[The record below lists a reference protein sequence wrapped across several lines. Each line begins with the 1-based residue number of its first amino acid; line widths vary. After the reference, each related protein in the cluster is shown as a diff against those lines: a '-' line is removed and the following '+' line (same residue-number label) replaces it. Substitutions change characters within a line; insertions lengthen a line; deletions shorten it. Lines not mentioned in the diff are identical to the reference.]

1 VARGIIRCV
10 FRFAQ
15 EPDWVRGKS
24 MLTCPKCHAGI
35 PEGMRFCLQ
44 CGASLAPSPA
54 VVAPPAVA
62 APPVPAAPMAPPAE
76 RYAPVPPDPEFDAPK
91 PPQRST
97 ATVPL
102 KISPTPVMAPRA
114 APAPEHPRARLADP
128 LVDVD
133 EELLKKSFERPVAH
147 PGAVV
152 CRFCKGPLDL
162 AGDFCDQCGAPV
174 AEAAP
179 PGALKPQPRPAEP
192 AVPLHATGTLPSSP
206 PVDAPGA
213 SASAQHP
220 GVAASPLTMPATLME
235 PVDPAPALTPGPA
248 APTSPPTPPAD
259 EHSGGFVSRLKGLFK
274 KG

>member
-35 PEGMRFCLQ
+35 PQGMRFCLQ
-44 CGASLAPSPA
+44 CGASLAPLPPS
-54 VVAPPAVA
+54 VAP
-62 APPVPAAPMAPPAE
+62 APPMPVTPSRQQPHRAA
-76 RYAPVPPDPEFDAPK
+76 
-91 PPQRST
+91 T
-97 ATVPL
+97 TVPL
-102 KISPTPVMAPRA
+102 KIAVSPMIASRAGPAAKFPR
-114 APAPEHPRARLADP
+114 PSLGELR
-128 LVDVD
+128 VEVD
-133 EELLKKSFERPVAH
+133 EESLKKSFARPIAQ
-147 PGAVV
+147 PGVVV